1 MPESGIILFNVLSGQ
16 LPRKARLEVLLDDGY
31 WPCFSTTKARGTHAQ
46 WDYVGEGFMKELDFG
61 CVWLR
66 LNEASEGDKDEV
78 IGIWKEEAKTFLKR
92 ALV

>member
-1 MPESGIILFNVLSGQ
+1 
-16 LPRKARLEVLLDDGY
+16 
-31 WPCFSTTKARGTHAQ
+31 
-46 WDYVGEGFMKELDFG
+46 MKELDFG